1 MKGLSRV
8 SAVASAKAGH
18 HHAINV
24 EPIYENVEPIYEHIE
39 PVYENVEP
47 ITDGTAIEIGVVQP
61 HIRGFAGALVEGDRA
76 AVFAGLRQHIRGPRT
91 GTTLSKVACLIDDVN
106 RSRIDGTAC
115 DPELARLTARLIRR
129 TLREA
134 NRIACDSYRLQLLD
148 RRNRCEARSPR
159 ALTILGT

>member
-1 MKGLSRV
+1 MQKVTLVAAQVPIGPSQHYSPYEGFKSYAKNGALSIDDIVKGLSRG

-76 AVFAGLRQHIRGPRT
+76 AVFAGLRQHIRGS
-91 GTTLSKVACLIDDVN
+91 GA
-106 RSRIDGTAC
+106 
-115 DPELARLTARLIRR
+115 PE
-129 TLREA
+129 
-134 NRIACDSYRLQLLD
+134 QLLQK
-148 RRNRCEARSPR
+148 
-159 ALTILGT
+159 

>member
-1 MKGLSRV
+1 M

-39 PVYENVEP
+39 PVYENVGP

-76 AVFAGLRQHIRGPRT
+76 AVFAGLRQHIRGSGAPEQL
-91 GTTLSKVACLIDDVN
+91 LSKVACLIDDVY

-115 DPELARLTARLIRR
+115 DPELARLTARLDTP
-129 TLREA
+129 TLEKLVA
-134 NRIACDSYRLQLLD
+134 SLATAIDSSYSTGVTGAKLALT
-148 RRNRCEARSPR
+148 R